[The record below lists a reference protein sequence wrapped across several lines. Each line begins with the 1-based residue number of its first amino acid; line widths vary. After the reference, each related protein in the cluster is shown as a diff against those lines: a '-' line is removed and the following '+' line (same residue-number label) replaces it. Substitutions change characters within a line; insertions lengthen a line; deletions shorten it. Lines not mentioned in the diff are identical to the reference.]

1 MISKIFLLAYNP
13 FTYIFLGV
21 NDHQN
26 VWVRML
32 SVSITWII
40 VMAVIAIFKL
50 ITKSGK
56 DNVNETSSK
65 PEKENVD
72 SPTFQESP
80 IVPISI
86 FSTPEIKSQK
96 RSQGIGHEIIQIEF
110 VDGIEGSIF
119 FRQSTNEYFF
129 DSVNSKWLFCYYDN
143 FNNSV
148 KALYYH
154 KKTGELL
161 IVGY

>member
-1 MISKIFLLAYNP
+1 MLDYNP
-13 FTYIFLGV
+13 LTYIFLGV

-40 VMAVIAIFKL
+40 VMAVIAFFRLFI
-50 ITKSGK
+50 KSSK

-65 PEKENVD
+65 PKGENVD
-72 SPTFQESP
+72 APALQESP

-86 FSTPEIKSQK
+86 FSAPEIKSQK

-110 VDGIEGSIF
+110 VDGIEGSIY
-119 FRQSTNEYFF
+119 FRHSQNEYFF
-129 DSVNSKWLFCYYDN
+129 DSVNSKWTFCYYDN

-148 KALYYH
+148 NALYYY

-161 IVGY
+161 KVGYLYGYNK